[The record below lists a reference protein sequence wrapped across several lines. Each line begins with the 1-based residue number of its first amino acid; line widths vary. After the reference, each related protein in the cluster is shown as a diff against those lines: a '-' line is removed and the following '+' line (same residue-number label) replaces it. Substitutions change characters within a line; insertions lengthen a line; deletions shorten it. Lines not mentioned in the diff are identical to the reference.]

1 MTPHPITWLFDLSPV
16 TLTANAM
23 PPRDPNDDDEE
34 DEEDEKDDHQK
45 DEPAVTEKP
54 PKTNS
59 AESSCSAALFAD
71 SWKSSC
77 MPVDWL
83 CCVPHSC
90 DFRLVKRPRCRL
102 VHMPMG

>member
-1 MTPHPITWLFDLSPV
+1 MTPHPITWMFDLSPV

-45 DEPAVTEKP
+45 DEPAVTENP

-59 AESSCSAALFAD
+59 LDFPSAPTGEARQRCSPPYLLI
-71 SWKSSC
+71 
-77 MPVDWL
+77 VGR
-83 CCVPHSC
+83 VPA
-90 DFRLVKRPRCRL
+90 CRL
-102 VHMPMG
+102 IGCAACHTHVTSA